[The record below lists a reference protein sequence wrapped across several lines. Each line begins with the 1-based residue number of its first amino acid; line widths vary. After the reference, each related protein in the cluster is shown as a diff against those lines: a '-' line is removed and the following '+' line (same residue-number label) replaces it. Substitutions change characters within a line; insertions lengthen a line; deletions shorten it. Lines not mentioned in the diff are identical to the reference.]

1 MDILYATPYMT
12 RLEFVMKF
20 AHKYMDIQMVLTAVN
35 LLKKAAM
42 YEECIDGLIQ
52 REYKEKALELV
63 T

>member
-1 MDILYATPYMT
+1 VEILYATPYMT

>member
-1 MDILYATPYMT
+1 MT